1 MTSLSVPVYPISLQ
15 KSHSNRCLRNPL
27 SMTWERE
34 LSDFVESETLTGIQI
49 KLLSLN
55 IYFELV

>member
-1 MTSLSVPVYPISLQ
+1 MTSLSGPVYPISLR
-15 KSHSNRCLRNPL
+15 KSHSYQCLRNPL
-27 SMTWERE
+27 SMTWEHE